1 MISRSFTVAL
11 LALAVLLPAK
21 LLAQTTAE
29 APESVTPVPREGGWM
44 ERHES
49 FNKLA
54 KRGDI
59 DLVFLGDSITQGW
72 EGAGKDAWQAHY
84 ANRKAANFGISGD
97 QTQHVLWRL
106 QNGNLEG
113 IKPKLFV
120 IMIGTNNLPDGRS
133 TPSDTAAGVTEIV
146 ELLREKLPDSKVL
159 LLGVF
164 PRGEKADDPLRVSVA
179 AVNQEIAQLADWEN
193 VHYLDIGHVFTEK
206 DGRLDK
212 SIMPDF
218 LHLSPEGYE
227 RWAKAIE
234 SKVAELLGEPDPKRV
249 SLFDGKTLKGWKAP
263 EEGGPPAGWD
273 VVDGALTIVGRG
285 DDALS
290 TQKFEDFDF
299 ECDWKVCRRGNS
311 GIFYRVADYKY
322 ILLGPEYQL
331 IDEVTRRIRPTD
343 KSATGAN
350 VDLFGPAAHK
360 PICACDKWHH
370 SRIVAVGP
378 NVEHWLNGVRVLTYE
393 FGTPEWKEQL
403 ADSKFRRLTPFG
415 ELREGA
421 FKLQNQAGY
430 EAQFRDLVVRKL

>member
-1 MISRSFTVAL
+1 MSRLLFRILFAL
-11 LALAVLLPAK
+11 SALWPAS
-21 LLAQTTAE
+21 LLAQPTTE
-29 APESVTPVPREGGWM
+29 APASVTPVPREGGWLD
-44 ERHES
+44 RHES

-54 KRGDI
+54 KQGDI
-59 DLVFLGDSITQGW
+59 DVVFLGDSITQGW
-72 EGAGKDAWQAHY
+72 EGAGKEAWDAHFAK
-84 ANRKAANFGISGD
+84 RKAANFGISGD

-113 IKPKLFV
+113 INPKLFV

-133 TPSDTAAGVTEIV
+133 NPSETAAGVTEIV
-146 ELLREKLPDSKVL
+146 ELLRKEMPDSKIL
-159 LLGVF
+159 LLGIF
-164 PRGEKADDPLRVSVA
+164 PRGEKPDDPIRGSVA

-193 VHYLDIGHVFTEK
+193 VHFLDIGPKFTEA

-218 LHLSPEGYE
+218 LHLSPAGYE
-227 RWAKAIE
+227 RWADALE
-234 SKVAELLGEPDPKRV
+234 VKVGELLGEPHPNRV
-249 SLFDGKTLKGWKAP
+249 SLFDGKTLNGWVAP
-263 EEGGPPAGWD
+263 EEGGPPTGWD

-350 VDLFGPAAHK
+350 VDLFGPLAHK
-360 PICACDKWHH
+360 PICDCDQWHH

-378 NVEHWLNGVRVLTYE
+378 KVEHWLNGVRVLTYE
-393 FGTPEWKEQL
+393 FGSPEWQAQL

-421 FKLQNQAGY
+421 FKLQNKAGY